1 MSTERDDAAVVYRHL
16 RDVGPADAVTLAGS
30 CFPLGPDVRSAPPS
44 TVAALSKRSLERVFD
59 AVLWLR
65 AHGVTVYLS
74 RHGSTF
80 EIVSSSP

>member
-1 MSTERDDAAVVYRHL
+1 MSERDDAAVVYRHL

-44 TVAALSKRSLERVFD
+44 TVAALSKRSLKRVLES
-59 AVLWLR
+59 VLWLR
-65 AHGVTVYLS
+65 AHGVTINLS
-74 RHGSTF
+74 QPGSTF